1 MFATKLTGKIPDTRN
16 AEEKFIFYLKRKK
29 IKAIRKTE
37 KAFQV
42 GTGKISNSTLYSK
55 TKKWEFFERERCK
68 SNKTSRWF

>member
-1 MFATKLTGKIPDTRN
+1 MLATKLTGKIPDTRN

-55 TKKWEFFERERCK
+55 TKK
-68 SNKTSRWF
+68 